1 MKPGIP
7 HSRSATFAF
16 LRTVKLCEVMSSKE
30 RVKETTM
37 MRPLKVTLAV
47 IGIVQVFFGLLFVIA
62 PGQFATLFHFPVA
75 PAWTNWLLVMGGA
88 RFLGMGYGMFVA
100 MRDPMKH
107 RTWIQA
113 MIGIQVLDWLTTIS
127 NLLTGV
133 ITLSQASTATF
144 LPIVFIVA
152 LLVFYPREQS
162 SIGEQEKVA

>member
-1 MKPGIP
+1 
-7 HSRSATFAF
+7 
-16 LRTVKLCEVMSSKE
+16 
-30 RVKETTM
+30 M
-37 MRPLKVTLAV
+37 MRPLKITLAV
-47 IGIVQVFFGLLFVIA
+47 IGIVQVFFGLLFVLA

-113 MIGIQVLDWLTTIS
+113 MIGVQALDWLTTIA
-127 NLLTGV
+127 NLLMGV

-162 SIGEQEKVA
+162 NVGKQEKVA